1 MDRIME
7 HRSKPTVES
16 IGFSE
21 DRLKDA
27 YGRMDMENHP
37 WARHASKEIESLESL
52 CSTFIGK
59 RIMDAGCG
67 RGRHSLSI
75 AKKYPSSS
83 ILGVDYSEANISSAL
98 SKKDGL
104 TNVEF
109 EVSDLRDYRPDR
121 TFDIV
126 LCLYDVI
133 GSFPDD
139 SDNEAIVETL
149 ASCCEVG
156 GYLVVSVMNMELTRH
171 LAHPSNICDV
181 ESDPKVLFDLPPGD
195 VMHKS
200 GDIFDPDLYLIDTK
214 TGLVYRKEQFGEDS
228 SLPAEYVIRDRR
240 YTATEITGL
249 VARHGFDIVDHRYV
263 RAGRWDEPL
272 EPTDPKA
279 KEILVIARKR

>member
-1 MDRIME
+1 
-7 HRSKPTVES
+7 
-16 IGFSE
+16 
-21 DRLKDA
+21 
-27 YGRMDMENHP
+27 MENHP

-149 ASCCEVG
+149 ASCCEIG
-156 GYLVVSVMNMELTRH
+156 GYLAVSVMNMELTRH
-171 LAHPSNICDV
+171 LAHPSNVCDV
-181 ESDPKVLFDLPPGD
+181 ESDPKVLLL
-195 VMHKS
+195 K
-200 GDIFDPDLYLIDTK
+200 
-214 TGLVYRKEQFGEDS
+214 
-228 SLPAEYVIRDRR
+228 
-240 YTATEITGL
+240 
-249 VARHGFDIVDHRYV
+249 
-263 RAGRWDEPL
+263 
-272 EPTDPKA
+272 
-279 KEILVIARKR
+279 

>member
-1 MDRIME
+1 M
-7 HRSKPTVES
+7 
-16 IGFSE
+16 
-21 DRLKDA
+21 
-27 YGRMDMENHP
+27 
-37 WARHASKEIESLESL
+37 
-52 CSTFIGK
+52 
-59 RIMDAGCG
+59 
-67 RGRHSLSI
+67 
-75 AKKYPSSS
+75 
-83 ILGVDYSEANISSAL
+83 
-98 SKKDGL
+98 
-104 TNVEF
+104 
-109 EVSDLRDYRPDR
+109 SDLRDYRPDR

-156 GYLVVSVMNMELTRH
+156 GYLAVSVMNMELTRH

>member
-7 HRSKPTVES
+7 HRSKPTVGS

-37 WARHASKEIESLESL
+37 WARHASKEIESLESM

-83 ILGVDYSEANISSAL
+83 ILGVDYSEANILSAL

-104 TNVEF
+104 ANVEF

-156 GYLVVSVMNMELTRH
+156 GYLAVSVMNMELTRH
-171 LAHPSNICDV
+171 LAHPSNVCDV
-181 ESDPKVLFDLPPGD
+181 ESDPKVLLL
-195 VMHKS
+195 K
-200 GDIFDPDLYLIDTK
+200 
-214 TGLVYRKEQFGEDS
+214 
-228 SLPAEYVIRDRR
+228 
-240 YTATEITGL
+240 
-249 VARHGFDIVDHRYV
+249 
-263 RAGRWDEPL
+263 
-272 EPTDPKA
+272 
-279 KEILVIARKR
+279 

>member
-27 YGRMDMENHP
+27 YGRMDVENHP

-149 ASCCEVG
+149 ASCCEIG
-156 GYLVVSVMNMELTRH
+156 GYLAVSVMNMERRDIWH
-171 LAHPSNICDV
+171 I
-181 ESDPKVLFDLPPGD
+181 LPTY
-195 VMHKS
+195 VMS
-200 GDIFDPDLYLIDTK
+200 SQTPRSFSIFPRGMSCTK
-214 TGLVYRKEQFGEDS
+214 AATS
-228 SLPAEYVIRDRR
+228 SIPIS
-240 YTATEITGL
+240 I
-249 VARHGFDIVDHRYV
+249 
-263 RAGRWDEPL
+263 
-272 EPTDPKA
+272 
-279 KEILVIARKR
+279 